1 MEENYVVVI
10 VTHNRL
16 ELLKECLTH
25 VEAQTTA
32 AMQIIVVDNAS
43 EDGTAQFLREKAN
56 HCGYHRGKGADQ
68 SGSLGLSSVDFPD
81 RVSAHAWHDAAG
93 ICVHSIF

>member
-56 HCGYHRGKGADQ
+56 HCGYRVLTCAENIGGAGDL
-68 SGSLGLSSVDFPD
+68 SGVSGWFLSLLPKVRLTACF
-81 RVSAHAWHDAAG
+81 
-93 ICVHSIF
+93 